1 MTQYYESAAASP
13 PLARSTRR
21 PSADFDEFVLRYA
34 RTQRANI
41 GLMFA
46 GLGMAV
52 GAAVQLHGGLMVAL
66 AAVGLGLAGAGAGGF
81 IAAASAHAAYTR
93 YFSATETEVYADPP
107 PPAAAVRPFVASTNG
122 APTIRA
128 GRFSLPAATWAALLA
143 AADSNGGRLTRDAAT
158 KVLPRALYRDWA
170 TTAGE
175 LARLGI
181 IDDEGR
187 VTAAGRGIIGGN
199 SPRPTGD
206 YAPAGAYSTHA
217 RRTHGAHGGAVA
229 S

>member
-1 MTQYYESAAASP
+1 MTQYYESAAAP

-21 PSADFDEFVLRYA
+21 PSAEFDEFVLRYA
-34 RTQRANI
+34 RAQRANV
-41 GLMFA
+41 GLMFV
-46 GLGMAV
+46 GLGLAV
-52 GAAVQLHGGLMVAL
+52 GAAVRLDGGIMVAL

-158 KVLPRALYRDWA
+158 KILPRALYRDWA

-181 IDDEGR
+181 IDGEGM

-199 SPRPTGD
+199 PPRPTGD
-206 YAPAGAYSTHA
+206 YAPAAAYSTHA
-217 RRTHGAHGGAVA
+217 RRTHGAHGAVWGE

>member
-1 MTQYYESAAASP
+1 MTYYESAAAAP
-13 PLARSTRR
+13 TLARSTRR

-34 RTQRANI
+34 RAQRANI
-41 GLMFA
+41 GLIFA
-46 GLGMAV
+46 GLGLAV
-52 GAAVQLHGGLMVAL
+52 GAAMQLHGGLMVAL
-66 AAVGLGLAGAGAGGF
+66 AAIGLGMAGAGAGGF
-81 IAAASAHAAYTR
+81 LAAAGAHAAYCR
-93 YFSATETEVYADPP
+93 YFSATETAVYADPP
-107 PPAAAVRPFVASTNG
+107 AATPTVRPFVASTN
-122 APTIRA
+122 PTTIRA

-143 AADSNGGRLTRDAAT
+143 AADANGGRLTRDAAT

-175 LARLGI
+175 LQRLGI
-181 IDDEGR
+181 IDPEGM
-187 VTAAGRGIIGGN
+187 VTAAGRGMMSGN
-199 SPRPTGD
+199 PPRPTGD